1 MCGLPKAP
9 DLLLRKCV
17 ASICLSEDYE
27 LLYVVFLWVIVIVNI
42 FFFLVWELR
51 GTYKLD
57 ITNKYHYFT
66 WENNINW
73 IHFCLGIR
81 LADMRMFLADS
92 CFVWKFQV
100 KRLFYLSPRK
110 TTYLEMCFVWWPDL
124 ELPWEIYGL
133 LNTTRAFSLQT
144 LVSYMTFFLTDTFLV
159 QIMSNLS
166 IFL

>member
-1 MCGLPKAP
+1 MWPSQSPRSTAEKMCGFH
-9 DLLLRKCV
+9 LLVWRLWTT
-17 ASICLSEDYE
+17 ICCISMSHCDSQH
-27 LLYVVFLWVIVIVNI
+27 F